1 MTQGI
6 IITIPGVDAG
16 GTALSPTDY
25 ILNTDYPLLKVA
37 TEGEGTFTLGVGT
50 SVGTATVTHNLGYRP
65 HAWFYSDY
73 IQSGSVTQYRTRNNE
88 LNTGTASVEIVF
100 NDSTGTASPRSI
112 GYHYQI
118 FYDKVE
124 SI

>member
-1 MTQGI
+1 MPQGI
-6 IITIPGVDAG
+6 IVTNPGVDAG
-16 GTALSPTDY
+16 TVSNPNDY

-65 HAWFYSDY
+65 HVWIYSDY

-88 LNTGTASVEIVF
+88 LNTGTATVEIVF
-100 NDSTGTASPRSI
+100 NDPTGTASPRNV
-112 GYHYQI
+112 GYHYVV

-124 SI
+124 SV